1 MDMRADMRSAGVLG
15 LATAGLLGASLAF
28 GQGGPPA
35 DHPNAV
41 LAWLADQAVAIRV
54 SALLWLLAM
63 LGLVVFAVRIREA
76 LWTTTFDRSWLTVL
90 FVQGAGVFATIAVV
104 AAAITWGLA
113 DQAAA
118 GAVNAELASTVWAL
132 QQILLRFA
140 TWGFTVPLVVVGAAL
155 YRYSVMGQVCAAA
168 AILVAIAL
176 LIPLTWHAALYAFCV
191 WLALAGLTLLIGS
204 RPKARHPQ
212 LVP

>member
-1 MDMRADMRSAGVLG
+1 MVTRADMRSAGVLG

-118 GAVNAELASTVWAL
+118 GAVNAELAGTVWAL

>member
-1 MDMRADMRSAGVLG
+1 MVTRADMRSAGVLG

-118 GAVNAELASTVWAL
+118 GAVNAELAGTVWAL

-191 WLALAGLTLLIGS
+191 WLALAGLTLLVGS